1 MCARG
6 MDAGIN
12 GDFEY
17 LINESSPASKSAF
30 EPFSLFFAR
39 VSLPLFLSFC
49 ILFSSF
55 LSYLRSSFFFFSLQ
69 YHRANEFLSV
79 DIFDREFSGVH
90 FVSFE
95 SATRLMKFYKGE
107 GEFWEGG
114 RGCRARLREPFGNY
128 LDLSSEWIITRTL
141 LLITGVVSFLTNFA
155 ARTAYFTPRLPSDGR
170 IRDRNSFNL
179 RHDIN

>member
-1 MCARG
+1 MKVRR
-6 MDAGIN
+6 
-12 GDFEY
+12 
-17 LINESSPASKSAF
+17 LRSPLSN
-30 EPFSLFFAR
+30 PPLYFSR
-39 VSLPLFLSFC
+39 VFLSPSLSLSFC

-55 LSYLRSSFFFFSLQ
+55 LCILALLFFFSLQ